1 MNNGK
6 FFAGL
11 ALGALVGSALSCFA
25 HSNRG
30 RKLRRDVYDAIQDLQ
45 EDAKDLAHHAK
56 HKAEQV
62 SSEVAGKVGEKVE
75 EDNTLRILS
84 DASQI
89 VTCVDYVPYSTE
101 KIRKL
106 PM

>member
-1 MNNGK
+1 MRPPEIGNSTEEN
-6 FFAGL
+6 
-11 ALGALVGSALSCFA
+11 
-25 HSNRG
+25 
-30 RKLRRDVYDAIQDLQ
+30 
-45 EDAKDLAHHAK
+45 
-56 HKAEQV
+56 
-62 SSEVAGKVGEKVE
+62 